1 MFLQI
6 AFQGHYFYGQD
17 VSVSVGTYNMLLD
30 YFTEWL
36 LGSAQYF
43 QCWSIQW
50 TVKAQHQKKKSKQQR
65 SYRCFVAEWRKQ
77 SNIKD

>member
-1 MFLQI
+1 MYKIPHTTHLHSERLKRNKMFLQI

-30 YFTEWL
+30 YFIERL

-43 QCWSIQW
+43 QC
-50 TVKAQHQKKKSKQQR
+50 
-65 SYRCFVAEWRKQ
+65 
-77 SNIKD
+77 